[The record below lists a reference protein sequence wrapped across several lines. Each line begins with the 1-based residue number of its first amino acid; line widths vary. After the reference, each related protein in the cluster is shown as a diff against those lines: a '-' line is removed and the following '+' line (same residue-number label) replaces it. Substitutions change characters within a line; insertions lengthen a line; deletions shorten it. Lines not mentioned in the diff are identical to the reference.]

1 MRKQLKRAARARGVE
16 VPTVVFIKKNE
27 YVTSK
32 KVHLQKPPMCSCS
45 KDQYEGRCSSS
56 NCFNFATKI
65 ECCPETCVDRM
76 GRSCSNCRFSALG
89 RPKTQIFYKS
99 DVVGFGICASEPI
112 PADSLITEYVGEVI
126 DEEEMRKR
134 LRQPMRHYYIMHFTK
149 DLYIDAKNK
158 GGPARFLNHSCQPN
172 CRLEKWQ
179 VGKCYRLGVFAERD
193 LAEGE
198 ELTIDY
204 KFDKVGNA
212 QQIVCQCESLL
223 CNGWLGDS
231 ITPGA
236 RENVQALLNREKT
249 VMHKKRRIERLVDL
263 VSESKWVVVEGACC
277 RCGKTDDLDQI
288 ILCDGPDCNSECHMK
303 CMSPPMTEV
312 PRAKWYCDACKP
324 EFANKNKD
332 KASKS
337 TGQQNARQSS
347 SFEARWTTF
356 KKLHPEEL
364 ALLTARQQIQ
374 YLQDEADYDMLAN
387 LPPIMCKNCGSNT
400 RQCRLDEA
408 RAFRMKRN
416 MNEGEK
422 LRAVDALVSDSLREK
437 CPDVEVKL
445 SKGIVRC
452 KNILFT
458 ADRDAVHRDS
468 KHIVDQLGVALTT
481 INDIGK
487 KLGLK
492 QRIKY
497 EVCGHTHPSKGIDPK
512 GSLSMDMS
520 KKRAVCV
527 MNSLIQRG

>member
-1 MRKQLKRAARARGVE
+1 
-16 VPTVVFIKKNE
+16 
-27 YVTSK
+27 
-32 KVHLQKPPMCSCS
+32 
-45 KDQYEGRCSSS
+45 
-56 NCFNFATKI
+56 
-65 ECCPETCVDRM
+65 M

-236 RENVQALLNREKT
+236 RENVQALLNREKK

-408 RAFRMKRN
+408 
-416 MNEGEK
+416 
-422 LRAVDALVSDSLREK
+422 V
-437 CPDVEVKL
+437 
-445 SKGIVRC
+445 
-452 KNILFT
+452 
-458 ADRDAVHRDS
+458 
-468 KHIVDQLGVALTT
+468 
-481 INDIGK
+481 
-487 KLGLK
+487 
-492 QRIKY
+492 
-497 EVCGHTHPSKGIDPK
+497 
-512 GSLSMDMS
+512 
-520 KKRAVCV
+520 
-527 MNSLIQRG
+527 